1 MAFITFKDQKAA
13 KKALKLNGT
22 SVQGIDLEIEE
33 YKVNTPKSK
42 STVFVQN
49 LRSGKLFMNFN
60 IFEFIMKNYTT
71 YVRYS
76 KFNC

>member
-49 LRSGKLFMNFN
+49 LRSGKLFMNYN